1 MKNFL
6 RKIIINFNSINKVNK
21 RILVWYIISFCII
34 FLECLIN
41 SRLDINVYFHPLI
54 SIFIEILLLINLFFI
69 PSISIAINILK
80 QKKSIIKRILQILIS
95 DIGIGLLTLIFL
107 ISFSIFNKAV
117 FNIDTA
123 KIKFSNDK
131 IYVEYTIWLESSNHV
146 DVYQIENLFFVR
158 RIDNYKL

>member
-1 MKNFL
+1 MKNFF
-6 RKIIINFNSINKVNK
+6 RKIIVKFNSLNNVNK

-41 SRLDINVYFHPLI
+41 SRLDANVYFHPLI
-54 SIFIEILLLINLFFI
+54 SILIEILLLINLFFI
-69 PSISIAINILK
+69 PSILIVINILK
-80 QKKSIIKRILQILIS
+80 QKKLMIKRMLQVLILN
-95 DIGIGLLTLIFL
+95 IGIGLLTFIFL

-117 FNIDTA
+117 FNIDTT
-123 KIKFSNDK
+123 KIEFSNDK

-146 DVYQIENLFFVR
+146 DIYQVENFFFVR